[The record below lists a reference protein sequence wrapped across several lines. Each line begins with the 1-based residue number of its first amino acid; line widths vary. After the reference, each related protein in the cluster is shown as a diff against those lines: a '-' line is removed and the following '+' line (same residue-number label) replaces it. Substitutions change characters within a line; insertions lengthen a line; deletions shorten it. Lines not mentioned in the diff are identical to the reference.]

1 MRVLIMGA
9 NARTGSARYSQ
20 RFVTFAGMIKR
31 AHELGGDEVFIREWE
46 PDVMREGWGKVYLGL
61 SSPAYIGSDRIF
73 GVLLA
78 LSELRD
84 GPDHD
89 PRLRFFIDDPDL
101 RVLRNAI
108 TSVANDPTKL
118 FAPFNAKRKHFHVV
132 ADDKKMRARIV
143 RGLEILTAEKG
154 AWPITYIPM
163 FPWGS
168 EVTLSKALLPAQ
180 RESVRG
186 FDPTTLVPVD
196 DLVAAA
202 DETPVSTALVPREPF
217 WLAESPKHDAWTKST
232 HVRAP
237 ILSVNV
243 GNDAARLSL
252 YRQAIGVLE
261 APLSAMGPGWWS
273 PRMLMAAYA
282 KTYYATEWR
291 GLRDMDQRTPYVQAL
306 PSAYEELNEL
316 ERSILIAQQKDALLS
331 SVDSIRYAQE
341 ALHVSV

>member
-1 MRVLIMGA
+1 MGS
-9 NARTGSARYSQ
+9 NARTGSARYAD
-20 RFVTFAGMIKR
+20 RFITFSGMIR
-31 AHELGGDEVFIREWE
+31 EAHRLAGDDVFIREWE
-46 PDVMREGWGKVYLGL
+46 PDILREGWGRVYLGL

-89 PRLRFFIDDPDL
+89 PRLRFFIDSPDL

-118 FAPFNAKRKHFHVV
+118 FAPFNVKRKHFHLVT
-132 ADDKKMRARIV
+132 DDQKSRARVV
-143 RGLEILTAEKG
+143 RGLDILTAEKQ
-154 AWPITYIPM
+154 AWPLTYIPA
-163 FPWGS
+163 FRWGS
-168 EVTLSKALLPAQ
+168 EAVLSRPLLPAQ
-180 RESVRG
+180 RESVRAV
-186 FDPTTLVPVD
+186 DPTALVPVD
-196 DLVAAA
+196 ALVEAA
-202 DETPVSTALVPREPF
+202 DSTPVSPALVPRDPF
-217 WLAESPKHDAWTKST
+217 WLAESPKHDPWTKST
-232 HVRAP
+232 HVVAP

-243 GNDAARLSL
+243 GSDAARLSL

-261 APLSAMGPGWWS
+261 APLSSAGPGWWS

-291 GLRDMDQRTPYVQAL
+291 GLRHMDHNAPYVQAL
-306 PSAYEELNEL
+306 PAAYEELNEL
-316 ERSILIAQQKDALLS
+316 ERSVLVAYQKDALLR
-331 SVDSIRYAQE
+331 SVDSVRTAQE